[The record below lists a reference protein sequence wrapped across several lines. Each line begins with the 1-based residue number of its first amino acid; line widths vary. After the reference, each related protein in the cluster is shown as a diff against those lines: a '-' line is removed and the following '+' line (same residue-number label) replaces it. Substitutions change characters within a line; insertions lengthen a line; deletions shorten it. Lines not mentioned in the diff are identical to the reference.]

1 MKTVILAGGLG
12 SRLGDETAAQPKAL
26 VTIGGRPILSHIMR
40 VFMVQGHFEFVVA
53 TGFGSASIVDYFSA
67 PNDLFECPETAS
79 AAGYLLVS
87 AANRPGVRV
96 ELIETGPDTASGGRV
111 LRLRPFLPEERIFL
125 AWCDGLADIDLGRLL
140 DFHLAHGKI
149 ATVTAVRPP
158 ARFGR
163 LTLEGD
169 RVLSFD
175 EKPDSAKEWINGG
188 VFILEPNIMEF
199 IESDTEMFES
209 GALTRLAS
217 AGELMAYR
225 HLGFWDC
232 MDTPADRDRLE
243 ELWRLGAAP
252 WHPEGRTA

>member
-12 SRLGDETAAQPKAL
+12 SRLGGETSAQPKAL

-40 VFMVQGHFEFVVA
+40 IFMVQGHFEFVVA

-67 PNDLFECPETAS
+67 PNDLFECPQVAYEEGS
-79 AAGYLLVS
+79 LLVS
-87 AANRPGVRV
+87 TANRPGLRV
-96 ELIETGPDTASGGRV
+96 QIVETGPDTASGGRL

-125 AWCDGLADIDLGRLL
+125 AWCDGLADIDLRRLL

-175 EKPDSAKEWINGG
+175 EKPDSVKDWINGG
-188 VFILEPNIMEF
+188 IFILEPNVMEF
-199 IESDTEMFES
+199 IESDKEMFEG
-209 GALTRLAS
+209 GALTRLAT

-232 MDTPADRDRLE
+232 MDTPADRDHLE
-243 ELWRLGAAP
+243 DLWRLGRAP
-252 WHPEGRTA
+252 WHADERTA